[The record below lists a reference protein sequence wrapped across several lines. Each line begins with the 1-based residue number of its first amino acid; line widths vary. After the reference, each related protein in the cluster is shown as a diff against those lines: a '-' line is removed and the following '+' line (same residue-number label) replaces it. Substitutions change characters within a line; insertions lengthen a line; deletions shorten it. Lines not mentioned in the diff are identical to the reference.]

1 MDFWTEFWEEGHR
14 GMFVRRT
21 LLAMLVLMAT
31 AGIGRAHAFDSS
43 LDLVTGNDFAPFTGE
58 NLPQGGL
65 LTEVVQRAF
74 KAVGLSYEVRF
85 MPWKRGYD
93 GVVAGKFLGTF
104 PYVRTPEREA
114 EVLYSDPMLEVRQIV
129 YLYER
134 SPMEF
139 RSPQDFKGRSVCAP
153 VGYALPM
160 ELTALVATGE
170 LTRESPADLPACV
183 RMVASGRVD
192 AFIIDEF
199 TGQAAVAKAAVQNDI
214 RAAVQPYARVG
225 QHLVVSRTNPE
236 AAAVLAAFNTG
247 LKKLKDSGTLQAIV
261 TRHLSAASAVRP

>member
-1 MDFWTEFWEEGHR
+1 
-14 GMFVRRT
+14 MFARRT
-21 LLAMLVLMAT
+21 LLAMLVLVAT
-31 AGIGRAHAFDSS
+31 AGPGRALPLDST

-58 NLPQGGL
+58 TLPQGGL

-93 GVVAGKFLGTF
+93 GVVAGKFLATF

-114 EVLYSDPMLEVRQIV
+114 EVLYSDPMLEVRQLV
-129 YLYER
+129 YLHEQ
-134 SPMEF
+134 SPMQF
-139 RSPQDFKGRSVCAP
+139 RSPEDFKGRSICAP
-153 VGYALPM
+153 AGYALPA
-160 ELTALVATGE
+160 ELTALAAAGE

-183 RMVASGRVD
+183 RMAASGRVD

-199 TGQAAVAKAAVQNDI
+199 TGQAAVTRAAAENDI
-214 RAAVQPYARVG
+214 RVAEQPYARVG

-236 AAAVLAAFNTG
+236 APAVLAAFNTG
-247 LKKLKDSGTLQAIV
+247 LKKLKDSGTLDAIV
-261 TRHLSAASAVRP
+261 KRHLSAASDPRP